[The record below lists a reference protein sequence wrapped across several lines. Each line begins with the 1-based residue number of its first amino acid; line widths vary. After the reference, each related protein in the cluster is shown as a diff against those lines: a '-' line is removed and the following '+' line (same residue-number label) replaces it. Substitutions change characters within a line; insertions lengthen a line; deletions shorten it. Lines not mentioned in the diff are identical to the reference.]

1 MYFVITQ
8 NTRSERREVSRS
20 PRGVSAGCPTQSF
33 FPPPPAHNMP
43 KPPDREARARKR
55 RKITADVAAAAAAR
69 AAAAAAAASPSSA
82 APASPDAV
90 PPQEH
95 PSSLDATQAVPVPE
109 PATLPAGAPS
119 PPPPPASLG
128 AMAAAS
134 ASVSNAVNSA
144 NESGN
149 SDNSA
154 PQPMPAALEAA
165 PAQVCRPA
173 GHGGPRGAGLS
184 TSRYRYSIPTAGRR
198 PATSLYFLKS
208 RFQVYRLSEKARE
221 FGPTKQTQYGHVLPF
236 CHPKH
241 LLQLRNLIKREAPV
255 CLPCRLGRLHY
266 PGISG
271 LYPR

>member
-8 NTRSERREVSRS
+8 NTRSERREESRS

-69 AAAAAAAASPSSA
+69 AAAAEQCV
-82 APASPDAV
+82 DA
-90 PPQEH
+90 E
-95 PSSLDATQAVPVPE
+95 
-109 PATLPAGAPS
+109 
-119 PPPPPASLG
+119 
-128 AMAAAS
+128 
-134 ASVSNAVNSA
+134 A
-144 NESGN
+144 NEHLRG
-149 SDNSA
+149 
-154 PQPMPAALEAA
+154 